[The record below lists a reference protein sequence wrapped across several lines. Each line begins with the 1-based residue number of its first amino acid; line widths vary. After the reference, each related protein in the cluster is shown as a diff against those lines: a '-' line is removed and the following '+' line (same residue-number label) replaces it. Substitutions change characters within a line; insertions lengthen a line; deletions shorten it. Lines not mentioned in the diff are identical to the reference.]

1 MRDVKAEFGINA
13 GKVWKALDSH
23 GPLTKNQLMEHTTIE
38 SNEFHAAVGW
48 LAKEN
53 KIRKDGEFFQLDE
66 TNLNAKIV
74 EDAGK
79 IWGVLD
85 IEKRNMNHL
94 SKLTQMKEEDVYMA
108 LGWLAKEGKLD
119 KKDDKVGENGMF
131 SVQPEI
137 GNLNEEIDA
146 LNADLAT
153 RNMIIKEITEQ
164 LTERQT
170 QFMGTADAVERLNVE
185 LDQNKN
191 DLITRAGEA
200 SSAQLDTYSLRE
212 EIDALNADLATRNM
226 IIKEITEQLAERQ
239 TQFMGSTGTIEE
251 LREEI
256 RQNKNRMKLMSDK
269 LSERINN
276 VSSLQKELEK
286 NHTTPEPTASTL
298 FSKGQPLVRPEGRS
312 GELNLEKEFI
322 DEINSFEEID
332 KSHDISEGILKSKKS
347 EIDEL

>member
-1 MRDVKAEFGINA
+1 MRDVKVEFGINA

-23 GPLTKNQLMEHTTIE
+23 GSLTKNQLMEHTNLKA
-38 SNEFHAAVGW
+38 NEFHAAVGW

-66 TNLNAKIV
+66 TNLNVKIG

-94 SKLTQMKEEDVYMA
+94 SKLTQMEEEDVYTA

-119 KKDDKVGENGMF
+119 KKDDETDENEMS

-137 GNLNEEIDA
+137 GDLNEEIDA

-164 LTERQT
+164 LAERQT
-170 QFMGTADAVERLNVE
+170 QFMENTDAVERLKVE

-191 DLITRAGEA
+191 DLVTKAGEA
-200 SSAQLDTYSLRE
+200 SSAQLETYSLRE

-239 TQFMGSTGTIEE
+239 TQFMGSAGTTEK

-256 RQNKNRMKLMSDK
+256 HQNKNRMKLMSDK
-269 LSERINN
+269 LNERISN
-276 VSSLQKELEK
+276 VSSLQKEMEK
-286 NHTTPEPTASTL
+286 DHTTPELTASTL
-298 FSKGQPLVRPEGRS
+298 FSKGQPLVRPEGQP

-332 KSHDISEGILKSKKS
+332 KSHDISENILKNKKS
-347 EIDEL
+347 EADES

>member
-1 MRDVKAEFGINA
+1 MRDVKVEFGVNA

-23 GPLTKNQLMEHTTIE
+23 GSLTKNQLIEHT
-38 SNEFHAAVGW
+38 NLKVDEFYAAVGW

-53 KIRKDGEFFQLDE
+53 KIRKDGEFFQLDK
-66 TNLNAKIV
+66 TNLNVKIG

-85 IEKRNMNHL
+85 IEKRNMSHL
-94 SKLTQMKEEDVYMA
+94 SKLTQMGEEDVHMA

-119 KKDDKVGENGMF
+119 KKDDKAGENGIF

-137 GNLNEEIDA
+137 DDLNEEIDA

-170 QFMGTADAVERLNVE
+170 QFMGNTGAVERLKVE

-191 DLITRAGEA
+191 DLITKAGEA
-200 SSAQLDTYSLRE
+200 SSAQLEIYNLSE

-226 IIKEITEQLAERQ
+226 MIKEITEQLTERQ
-239 TQFMGSTGTIEE
+239 AQFMGSAGTIET

-256 RQNKNRMKLMSDK
+256 HQNKNRMKLMSDK

-276 VSSLQKELEK
+276 VSSLQEEMEK
-286 NHTTPEPTASTL
+286 DHTTPELAASTL
-298 FSKGQPLVRPEGRS
+298 FSKGQPLVRPEGQP
-312 GELNLEKEFI
+312 GKLNLEKEFI

-347 EIDEL
+347 EIDES